1 MDMRTFKAVVC
12 GILVVLYLAGMLL
25 LILGNVSA
33 GVSLW
38 SISTIGGLF
47 VLWYLKSTDSR
58 ADEAEK
64 DDGESN

>member
-1 MDMRTFKAVVC
+1 
-12 GILVVLYLAGMLL
+12 MLL